1 MEKYIKENTLRCE
14 VSYRGGG
21 IEIDAEEF
29 LGIDGARVSVYQ
41 NYLGGGLLG
50 SVCSANNLIEN
61 NLGKKEIA
69 KLETL
74 ENTLKEYYHNLTNP
88 LHDED
93 WEQTSY
99 EENQTRPISA
109 Y

>member
-50 SVCSANNLIEN
+50 SVAQRTI
-61 NLGKKEIA
+61 
-69 KLETL
+69 
-74 ENTLKEYYHNLTNP
+74 
-88 LHDED
+88 
-93 WEQTSY
+93 
-99 EENQTRPISA
+99 
-109 Y
+109 

>member
-1 MEKYIKENTLRCE
+1 
-14 VSYRGGG
+14 
-21 IEIDAEEF
+21 
-29 LGIDGARVSVYQ
+29 
-41 NYLGGGLLG
+41 
-50 SVCSANNLIEN
+50 LIEN